1 MTRVVRRVVPLALL
15 AGVGAGVAVAAT
27 GAHTGTVNSAD
38 NAKYGALVVNAS
50 GRTLYHMT
58 SEKNGHIVCTGACA
72 KFWPPLTIAAGAK
85 PTAGA
90 GIKQAKL
97 GTVKRP
103 DGRTQVTYNGYALYR
118 YSDDEKRGDVKGE
131 GEEHIWFVISPSGKL
146 VKSAGGGSQST
157 PATTTDNSTTTSGGY
172 GYGGGG

>member
-1 MTRVVRRVVPLALL
+1 MWTRLARRVVPMAFI
-15 AGVGAGVAVAAT
+15 AAVGAGVAVAAT
-27 GAHTGTVNSAD
+27 SAHTGTVNSTN
-38 NAKYGALVVNAS
+38 NAKYGALVVNAG

-72 KFWPPLTIAAGAK
+72 KFWPPLTVANGAK

-103 DGRTQVTYNGYALYR
+103 DGTTQVTYFGYPLYR
-118 YSDDEKRGDVKGE
+118 YGDDQKRGDVKGE
-131 GEEHIWFVISPSGKL
+131 GEQHIWFVVAPSGKL
-146 VKSAGGGSQST
+146 VKSVKSGEHST
-157 PATTTDNSTTTSGGY
+157 SPTTTSMNNTTTSSGGGY
-172 GYGGGG
+172 GY